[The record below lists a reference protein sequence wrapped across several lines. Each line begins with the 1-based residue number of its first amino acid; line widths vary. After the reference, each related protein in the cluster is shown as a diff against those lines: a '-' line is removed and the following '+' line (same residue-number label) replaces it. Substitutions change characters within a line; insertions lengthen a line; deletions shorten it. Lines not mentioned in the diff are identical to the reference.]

1 MVGELNLYYVSSPSL
16 ETNALVEAPDTYQAR
31 TQLLDY
37 LEREGVIKRD
47 ERSIYRKQ
55 ILTKRV
61 DPSSNINSPLYLP
74 YIPGEPRFSPSVTD
88 LSQISVDNAEVPM
101 PEEAVQEVQP
111 KPILTPLAR
120 VALTGKL

>member
-1 MVGELNLYYVSSPSL
+1 MDTIKLYYVSSPSL
-16 ETNALVEAPDTYQAR
+16 NVDALVEAPDTYQAR

-37 LEREGVIKRD
+37 MEREGII
-47 ERSIYRKQ
+47 ERNQRSLYRKQ
-55 ILTKRV
+55 ILTKKV
-61 DPSSNINSPLYLP
+61 DPSSNITSPIYLP